1 MLDQRSPSENDIN
14 HSGGEERAVSVVVI
28 VAVFMKG
35 SLSQHEDE
43 SLPAVILLLTAP
55 SPLLAPLVVALTVR
69 QADYDL
75 YSKWSL

>member
-1 MLDQRSPSENDIN
+1 M
-14 HSGGEERAVSVVVI
+14 VVI

-55 SPLLAPLVVALTVR
+55 PPLLAPLVVTLTVR
-69 QADYDL
+69 HGEDDL